1 MNQPIKTLAED
12 TAIATGALAQSTV
25 VPRFIHR
32 DDMEAEGYPA
42 YLNQVEDFRD

>member
-32 DDMEAEGYPA
+32 DDMEAEGSGLPEPGGG
-42 YLNQVEDFRD
+42 LP